1 MRTLKRFHMAIGPLL
16 CCFGFFS
23 SSALSPSA
31 AFALQS
37 PTAFATPAQSSS
49 SEQQRE
55 TTTRTDSLSRA
66 LERLHIQVDSELK
79 ANHERIESFQEITNQ
94 LFWLFAVIGT
104 VATVFGAMVAYR
116 GARQQSE
123 LHGRVLR
130 IYESQAVVGEKYGE
144 HAGQIFDQQQSYSRG
159 IADITT
165 AFKDILE
172 NIKDVLEFK
181 VEENAYALAALKD
194 REEAVRLLPEI
205 KRELEELRKARDAQ
219 MDDLLNDTPRLQRSR
234 HEYTEPDRE
243 LQASILQFRLKM
255 DGMSKLF
262 LDKYADQPK
271 YGPIFYY
278 RGLIAFVESDIVTAN
293 RMLRLS
299 EKLNPFTESGLAAMP
314 HEQRIFSAFTQF
326 YLGLIQ
332 KNYGM
337 MRLAHDFVE
346 KSFRMYGREEKG
358 ELLSLVTLAEIL
370 SYMPEELARARG
382 YLQEL
387 FERVK
392 LKVKTGSLTKAEA
405 QYIPRA
411 HLIHGNT
418 FYVEKNWQEARQA
431 YEEVLKINPKYYYA
445 HHSLGQILQEENS
458 PQQAQ
463 AAYDKAL
470 QCLLESQNLETKP
483 ERGTQIMLN
492 ALAYLCLRGAA
503 PVKARQY
510 RDAVS
515 DHIAKVRELNGFEMK
530 LFSFKK
536 KRMLVKEEFMNELLD

>member
-1 MRTLKRFHMAIGPLL
+1 MRTLKRFHMAIGFLL
-16 CCFGFFS
+16 CFLGFFS
-23 SSALSPSA
+23 FSALSPSVVLPA
-31 AFALQS
+31 PSPNFTPSPLQAQQGK
-37 PTAFATPAQSSS
+37 TAPP
-49 SEQQRE
+49 
-55 TTTRTDSLSRA
+55 DSLARA
-66 LERLHIQVDSELK
+66 LERLTLQVDSELK

-94 LFWLFAVIGT
+94 MFWLFAVIGT
-104 VATVFGAMVAYR
+104 VATVFGAMVTYR

-130 IYESQAVVGEKYGE
+130 IYESQAAVGEKYGE
-144 HAGQIFDQQQSYSRG
+144 HAGQIFNLQESYSRG
-159 IADITT
+159 MADITT

-172 NIKDVLEFK
+172 NIKDVLEFRVK
-181 VEENAYALAALKD
+181 ESQHALKALEERD
-194 REEAVRLLPEI
+194 REREEAAAILPEI
-205 KRELEELRKARDAQ
+205 KRELEELKKARDAQ

-243 LQASILQFRLKM
+243 LQASIFQFRLKM
-255 DGMSKLF
+255 DGMPKLY
-262 LDKYADQPK
+262 LNKYADQPK

-299 EKLNPFTESGLAAMP
+299 EKLNPFTETGLPTMP

-332 KNYGM
+332 KNYGT

-358 ELLSLVTLAEIL
+358 ELLTLVTLAEIL
-370 SYMPEELARARG
+370 SYMPEELARARS

-392 LKVKTGSLTKAEA
+392 LKVKAGTLTKAEA

-411 HLIHGNT
+411 HLIYGNT
-418 FYVEKNWQEARQA
+418 FFVEKNWQEARQA
-431 YEEVLKINPKYYYA
+431 YEEALKINPRLYYV

-470 QCLLESQNLETKP
+470 HCLVESQNLETKP

-492 ALAYLCLRGAA
+492 ALAFLCLRGLDPA
-503 PVKARQY
+503 KAKPY

-515 DHIAKVRELNGFEMK
+515 DHIAKVRELNGFELK
-530 LFSFKK
+530 FFSFRK
-536 KRMLVKEEFMNELLD
+536 KRMVGKEEFLRELFD